1 MHAPSFHCVWLSWLL
16 LAQLHRSQLSY
27 IHTHLLEQYVPSPSI
42 DHRQFGGM
50 AAARRQLSFR
60 CPIRRRRRQSFGL
73 SVVDE
78 TQWLPTG
85 RASLSTA
92 AITSRSIAS
101 SSKATTT
108 FDGHDQRHQTSS
120 TDLVRVT
127 AVPCG
132 NICHA
137 HAHQSLLTS
146 SALPSF
152 FFYFC
157 GEVLYLVWA

>member
-101 SSKATTT
+101 SSKAK
-108 FDGHDQRHQTSS
+108 QRHLMDTIS
-120 TDLVRVT
+120 VT
-127 AVPCG
+127 KLA
-132 NICHA
+132 
-137 HAHQSLLTS
+137 LLTWS
-146 SALPSF
+146 GSPPYHVAIYVTLTHTSHYSLAVLYLV